1 MKKEELAI
9 NIFKEAQKALKDKKL
24 DVAKEKFENIIRL
37 TEDSHL
43 WLYFEACFGLVEVY
57 IEKEDYK
64 SAMDSAFKA
73 LLHAPNQGMYLLGV
87 ERVRSVLAII
97 KKSGRLSDLTDS
109 FHKIKEKE
117 DKNEEL
123 YYFSKALN
131 ALARENYKEVYPIAD
146 KLKTNELK
154 NILYSLLKS

>member
-1 MKKEELAI
+1 MEKEELAI
-9 NIFKEAQKALKDKKL
+9 SIFKEAQKTLKDKKL

-37 TEDSHL
+37 TEDPHP
-43 WLYFEACFGLVEVY
+43 WLYFEACFGLVKVY

-73 LLHAPNQGMYLLGV
+73 LLHAPNQEVYLLGV
-87 ERVRSVLAII
+87 ERVRSILAII

-109 FHKIKEKE
+109 FHKIE

-131 ALARENYKEVYPIAD
+131 ALARENYKEVYLTAD
-146 KLKTNELK
+146 KLKTDELK
-154 NILYSLLKS
+154 NILYSLLED